1 MLYPLELAEME
12 RAYAQTL
19 RSRQEACRRQI
30 DEARTTSRNRGSAT
44 TSRTTIVAARR
55 GVAWIGSALAAGRGL
70 RRIARRA
77 AA

>member
-19 RSRQEACRRQI
+19 RSRQEARRRQI
-30 DEARTTSRNRGSAT
+30 DEARTTSRNRGSAA
-44 TSRTTIVAARR
+44 TSRTAIPVARR
-55 GVAWIGSALAAGRGL
+55 EGAWIESTLMAGRGL
-70 RRIARRA
+70 LGIARRA